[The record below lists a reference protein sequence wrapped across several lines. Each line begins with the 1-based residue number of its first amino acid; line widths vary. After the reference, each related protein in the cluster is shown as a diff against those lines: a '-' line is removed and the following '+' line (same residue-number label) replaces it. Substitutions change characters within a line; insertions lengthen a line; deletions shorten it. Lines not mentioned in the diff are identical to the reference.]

1 MTDVGRPLLLIGAAI
16 QATALLIM
24 GGLGVHAP
32 SYPQK
37 SAIVAMLSLFTV
49 GFNIGWAALTYVVTT
64 EIPTLRLRDN
74 SQRIASVTNVL
85 TL

>member
-1 MTDVGRPLLLIGAAI
+1 LLLIGAAI
-16 QATALLIM
+16 QATALLTM
-24 GGLGVHAP
+24 GGLGVNIP
-32 SYPQK
+32 SYSQK
-37 SAIVAMLSLFTV
+37 SAIVAMLSLFTI

-74 SQRIASVTNVL
+74 SQRIASVANVL